1 MAINLSTLGLTL
13 FLLTILLCIT
23 LPILIGI
30 YVYKDSRRRGM
41 NVVLWTLLSA
51 FAPGFVG
58 LIIYLIVRSDSSGT
72 RCSSC
77 NGLVRESFAVC
88 PHCGTSLKEHC
99 RTCNSV
105 LESGWVNC
113 PQCGTEIPE
122 DQKEHLNITPKKDK
136 GLKWL
141 LAVLII
147 VPVLLFIILVG
158 STHIRIK
165 QQIGFQYTF
174 NTYDT
179 KEKAISDFPFLR
191 DWMAECDKKGEGVYQ
206 YRLEDDDSSDEN
218 TQRYII
224 YNNDGRGIE
233 DIETAKGGIFKTENE
248 LHLQYGY
255 YSHDPNTPVWDHT
268 GPDRVLV
275 YYDDAVKYFEIY
287 TDDFD
292 GFRVF
297 DWKGDEV
304 EIHK

>member
-1 MAINLSTLGLTL
+1 MAINFSTLGLTL
-13 FLLTILLCIT
+13 FLLTIILLIT

-30 YVYKDSRRRGM
+30 YVYKDARRRGM

-72 RCSSC
+72 RCKSC
-77 NGLVRESFAVC
+77 NNLVRESFAVC
-88 PHCGTSLKEHC
+88 PHCGVSLKEHC
-99 RTCNSV
+99 HTCNNV
-105 LESGWVNC
+105 LENGWSTC
-113 PQCGTEIPE
+113 PHCGAEIPE
-122 DQKEHLNITPKKDK
+122 DQKERLNVAPKKDK

-147 VPVLLFIILVG
+147 VPVLLFSILVG

-165 QQIGFQYTF
+165 QLTSFTYSF
-174 NTYDT
+174 NTYSL
-179 KEKAISDFPFLR
+179 KADAVAEYPFLE
-191 DWMAECDKKGEGVYQ
+191 DWMAECDAKGEGVYQ

-233 DIETAKGGIFKTENE
+233 NIETAKGGIFKTENE

-275 YYDDAVKYFEIY
+275 YYDNAVKYFEIN
-287 TDDFD
+287 TDDFE
-292 GFRVF
+292 GFRAF
-297 DWKGDEV
+297 DWKGNEL
-304 EIHK
+304 EIK